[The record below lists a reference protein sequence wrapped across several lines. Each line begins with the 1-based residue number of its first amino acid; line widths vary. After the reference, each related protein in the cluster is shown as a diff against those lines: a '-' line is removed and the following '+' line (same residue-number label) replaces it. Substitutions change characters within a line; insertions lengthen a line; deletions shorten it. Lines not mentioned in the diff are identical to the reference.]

1 MHSVPQMVM
10 PSARIC
16 PLDHTTW
23 PWAQKLTF
31 GVCRGDVTSDT
42 TSTPLSSLSVKD
54 ESMCLLRCLTCAWQV
69 ERLLDSVDAV
79 LYLLDYSKLKTAEEA
94 NLLGKLKV

>member
-1 MHSVPQMVM
+1 MGPKALFWLMQLQCHLCHHLEP
-10 PSARIC
+10 
-16 PLDHTTW
+16 PLFLVNKDN
-23 PWAQKLTF
+23 
-31 GVCRGDVTSDT
+31 
-42 TSTPLSSLSVKD
+42 SL
-54 ESMCLLRCLTCAWQV
+54 CLLRCPICAWQV